1 MTEQEQLDFIAKEI
15 SNVDIYYVDDD
26 DIYLKDILSEHIIKG
41 IAIALIRAGYVPCEN
56 EEIIKLRENIR
67 EIKKEYDVQMAQRI
81 SAEQSNRQTYEAYLA
96 VQRERCK
103 FLAEIQDLR
112 SLNEGLQKEITRL
125 QGEKK

>member
-56 EEIIKLRENIR
+56 EEIARLREKVKNV
-67 EIKKEYDVQMAQRI
+67 EAECDSQMLQKVSAEHYAQR
-81 SAEQSNRQTYEAYLA
+81 THEAYMKL
-96 VQRERCK
+96 QQEICSYI
-103 FLAEIQDLR
+103 AEIEHLR

-125 QGEKK
+125 YGEKK